1 MKTLQ
6 LLLVLGVALSVSACD
21 SNRDERVRRAY
32 ITQISIIDAPLFKP
46 NGDRWDGGILPSG
59 PDIFVE
65 VEGASGVELLS
76 SRDIVDADGGSV
88 GVLQDAEAS
97 SFPATFVFPN
107 VRETEFNDLNRV
119 LRVELRDADA
129 TGSESMLFTD
139 QFTFDEFAPTSA
151 GVTTNFRVESADRTA
166 LIQITVDWEN

>member
-1 MKTLQ
+1 M
-6 LLLVLGVALSVSACD
+6 
-21 SNRDERVRRAY
+21 
-32 ITQISIIDAPLFKP
+32 
-46 NGDRWDGGILPSG
+46 
-59 PDIFVE
+59 
-65 VEGASGVELLS
+65 
-76 SRDIVDADGGSV
+76 
-88 GVLQDAEAS
+88 
-97 SFPATFVFPN
+97 
-107 VRETEFNDLNRV
+107 RETEFNDLNRV